1 MEEFVTNFN
10 KFRDWLNKYYDMLNV
25 SRRDAIGAVIQKF
38 EELKLDKSF

>member
-10 KFRDWLNKYYDMLNV
+10 KFRDWLYEYYDMVYV
-25 SRRDAIGAVIQKF
+25 SGIDAVGAVIQKF